1 MTGKLDRL
9 DERQQR
15 TAVLRVMCLALM
27 MVVAAV
33 ASLNV
38 ALPGIARDT
47 GASQTELQWIVD
59 AYAIVFAALLLPAG
73 AIGDRFGRKP
83 LLAGGLAL
91 FGAVSFAAL
100 FVHSAGMLI
109 ALRAGMGLAAAL
121 IMPVTLSVIT
131 TIFPPE

>member
-1 MTGKLDRL
+1 
-9 DERQQR
+9 
-15 TAVLRVMCLALM
+15 MCLALM

-47 GASQTELQWIVD
+47 GASQTQLQWIVD

-83 LLAGGLAL
+83 PLAAGRAL
-91 FGAVSFAAL
+91 FGAASRGAL
-100 FVHSAGMLI
+100 FADSPGPLI
-109 ALRAGMGLAAAL
+109 AVRAAPGVAA
-121 IMPVTLSVIT
+121 
-131 TIFPPE
+131 